1 MPVGFG
7 ETITNISMISN
18 PYKNRNRRGETKV
31 DKLITVLSDGKWHST
46 KELVRRVGPAFGGA
60 RYWLAKTG
68 INVQR
73 RAHKKKRWQH
83 EYRIDLDNP
92 FGAPDSGKQNNQQNQ
107 APS

>member
-7 ETITNISMISN
+7 ETIINISMISN
-18 PYKNRNRRGETKV
+18 SYKIRNRRGETKV

-73 RAHKKKRWQH
+73 RAHKKKRSLRRH
-83 EYRIDLDNP
+83 AGPPARP
-92 FGAPDSGKQNNQQNQ
+92 
-107 APS
+107 